1 LEERRRDL
9 EAQVLL
15 CPAFLQVIGPAMG
28 SGGFLISAS

>member
-15 CPAFLQVIGPAMG
+15 SCRW
-28 SGGFLISAS
+28 